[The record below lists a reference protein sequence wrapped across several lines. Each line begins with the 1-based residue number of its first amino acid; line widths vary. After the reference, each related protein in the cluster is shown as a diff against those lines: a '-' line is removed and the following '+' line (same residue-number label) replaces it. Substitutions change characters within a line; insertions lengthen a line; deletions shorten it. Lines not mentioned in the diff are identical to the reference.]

1 MDYTTFIGEV
11 QNRAELPARED
22 ALSVTRITLETLS
35 ERLGSDEADNLAAQL
50 PKEIARDLEEVTE
63 VERFS
68 WDEFVDRLGEK
79 GDYDMRDER
88 ATAIH
93 HARVVMAVVSEAA
106 SEGEMADVRDQLP
119 DEYDDLFVGA
129 DRETQ
134 PVNEEQQSENTS

>member
-11 QNRAELPARED
+11 QNRASLPARKD
-22 ALSVTRITLETLS
+22 ALAVTRITLETLS
-35 ERLGSDEADNLAAQL
+35 KRLGSDEADNLAAQL
-50 PKEIARDLEEVTE
+50 PKEIGRDLEEVTE

-79 GDYDMRDER
+79 GDYDMHDER
-88 ATAIH
+88 ATAVH

-119 DEYDDLFVGA
+119 DEYDDLFIGA
-129 DRETQ
+129 DREAQ
-134 PVNEEQQSENTS
+134 PIDEEQQENSS